1 MPAAMT
7 ADTDPAPESAT
18 AESTSLLDEQATAAV
33 SDPARRNA
41 LLDLAVEQDPAMEPI
56 AAAAKADIRVAPDGQ
71 LIISDTLRTAMRA
84 LVPRPDQ
91 ASSSRGEHRRI
102 GDWLSVNN
110 TVAAVTETSPYFT
123 VSHWH
128 WLAATGKTRR
138 MPSELGPTF
147 PYLMTSEAQIAH
159 DLTAWGALDAHGQLT
174 AEAEELF
181 KALTG
186 HAELTVFGTVLL
198 YAQRRDPVKVP
209 PELAGFGME
218 AAVRNVP
225 RVTFV
230 IGVTAREVVCALV
243 NNITVVVTRRLR
255 RAAAADDA
263 AVAVRD
269 LLDPEQQWPAYP
281 LSSPVVLSASVV
293 ETLAADKDCGK
304 LIDNEPADDASDA
317 ERETNAEMRNT
328 IRKATRRVLQQARTP
343 AGAQETIAEIAT
355 STTHALAQITASTSE
370 VDVPRG
376 APAALALVFLRDR
389 GIVAS
394 YPSGSGTVRRI
405 TYASGTTTGIAAGI
419 KALISAYNGG

>member
-1 MPAAMT
+1 MPEMT
-7 ADTDPAPESAT
+7 ADTDPDPESAEGEFMSPLVAPPT
-18 AESTSLLDEQATAAV
+18 ATV

-56 AAAAKADIRVAPDGQ
+56 ATAAKADIRVAPDGT
-71 LIISDTLRTAMRA
+71 LIISDTLRAAMRA

-91 ASSSRGEHRRI
+91 ASPGGEHRRI
-102 GDWLSVNN
+102 GDWLTASNIVE
-110 TVAAVTETSPYFT
+110 AVTETSPYFT

-174 AEAEELF
+174 EEAEEMF

-209 PELAGFGME
+209 PELAGFGLE

-230 IGVTAREVVCALV
+230 IGVTAREVVSALV

-281 LSSPVVLSASVV
+281 LPSPIVLSASVV
-293 ETLAADKDCGK
+293 DTLAGDKDCGK
-304 LIDNEPADDASDA
+304 LIDSEPVEDASDA
-317 ERETNAEMRNT
+317 EREIDAEMRNT
-328 IRKATRRVLQQARTP
+328 MRKAIRRVLQQARTP
-343 AGAQETIAEIAT
+343 AAAQESIAEIAS

-376 APAALALVFLRDR
+376 APSALALAFLRDR

-394 YPSGSGTVRRI
+394 YPSGSGNVRRI
-405 TYASGTTTGIAAGI
+405 TYASGNVSGIAVGI